1 LFVARTERR
10 RRILASAFCG
20 SLVAAAGLAQ
30 SARFLEP
37 PAGERL
43 EPGSIV
49 RVSWT
54 LGSLTERDFDEMELV
69 LSLDGGQSFPLRVTR
84 DVSTAAESLLWRV
97 PRLPSAHARL
107 GLRTGSGE
115 RKETETIR
123 IVGGEFTILA
133 GTGDPLEEIRRV
145 RGEWRTREAAGGAND
160 LPERSLSGAPEEVR
174 AAFPSERAAEVPGSP
189 ASTPERGGSQGLQ
202 LQEATRATGRLP
214 VPMTRASLSLPL
226 RQ

>member
-1 LFVARTERR
+1 MARTARR
-10 RRILASAFCG
+10 RTILAAAFCG

-37 PAGERL
+37 SGGGRL
-43 EPGSIV
+43 QPGSIV

-54 LGSLTERDFDEMELV
+54 LGGAAERNFDEMELV

-84 DVSTAAESLLWRV
+84 DVSTAAGSLLWRV

-107 GLRTGSGE
+107 ALRTGSGE
-115 RKETETIR
+115 RKGTETIR

-133 GTGDPLEEIRRV
+133 GTGDPLEEIRQV
-145 RGEWRTREAAGGAND
+145 RGEWRTREAAGAMSD
-160 LPERSLSGAPEEVR
+160 LPDRNFSRADPEVR
-174 AAFPSERAAEVPGSP
+174 AAFPSDRAAEAPGSP
-189 ASTPERGGSQGLQ
+189 GSVPGRIRSQAIQ
-202 LQEATRATGRLP
+202 LQSATRATGRSP
-214 VPMTRASLSLPL
+214 VPAARANLSLPL

>member
-1 LFVARTERR
+1 MARTARR

-20 SLVAAAGLAQ
+20 SLFAAAGLAQ

-37 PAGERL
+37 SGGGQL
-43 EPGSIV
+43 QPGSIV

-54 LGSLTERDFDEMELV
+54 LGGAAERDFDEMELV

-107 GLRTGSGE
+107 ALRTGSGE

-133 GTGDPLEEIRRV
+133 GKGDPLEEIRQV
-145 RGEWRTREAAGGAND
+145 RGEWRTREAAGASSD
-160 LPERSLSGAPEEVR
+160 LPERSLSGADPEVR
-174 AAFPSERAAEVPGSP
+174 AAFPSERAAEAPGSP
-189 ASTPERGGSQGLQ
+189 GSVPGRIRSQAIQ
-202 LQEATRATGRLP
+202 LQSATRANGRSP
-214 VPMTRASLSLPL
+214 VLAARASLSLPL